1 MKSKIKDVS
10 LSSLRFYNKKDQ
22 RFENLSEEE
31 HEDFMNLKSNKNII
45 TQKAGKGNSVVVI
58 VRLSYVNK
66 MDKLLSHR
74 SKFLKIDFHQKHKVN
89 QDIRHF
95 LDMEFEIKSC
105 LGDIYNHNY
114 LSKDDNKFLKP
125 CGSNPGVMY
134 GLCKVYKVSTDNDN
148 APPFHPILSAIGT
161 CSYNLAKVFVP
172 ILKQLNFFF
181 KVLFHFVKKSLI
193 KIQIFL

>member
-10 LSSLRFYNKKDQ
+10 FSSLRFYKEKDQ

-31 HEDFMNLKSNKNII
+31 HEDFINLQSNKNII

-66 MDKLLSHR
+66 MEKLLSHH
-74 SKFLKIDFHQKHKVN
+74 SKFFKIDFNRKHKVN
-89 QDIRHF
+89 QDIRHL

-105 LGDIYNHNY
+105 LDDIYNHNY
-114 LSKDDNKFLKP
+114 LSKDDYKFLKP

-134 GLCKVYKVSTDNDN
+134 GLCKVYKGATDNDN
-148 APPFHPILSAIGT
+148 VPPFHPILSAIGT

-172 ILKQLNFFF
+172 ILKKLKFFLRF
-181 KVLFHFVKKSLI
+181 YFIL
-193 KIQIFL
+193 